1 MVKKI
6 LVPLTCFLITGCNT
20 LNTQLVYI
28 SKENLELICT
38 VSKIDTIKLPDSPKK
53 LGYKKLIEQ
62 EELDIIRYEYIN
74 ELLIKNYLIH
84 NKKYKYY
91 DNFFKSYQ
99 NPEYKLFL
107 SDFLFINLD

>member
-6 LVPLTCFLITGCNT
+6 LVPLTCFLITGCST

-62 EELDIIRYEYIN
+62 EELDIIIADYIK
-74 ELLIKNYLIH
+74 EL
-84 NKKYKYY
+84 KKT
-91 DNFFKSYQ
+91 
-99 NPEYKLFL
+99 
-107 SDFLFINLD
+107 INLNESQIERLKIELRSCKNVVIK